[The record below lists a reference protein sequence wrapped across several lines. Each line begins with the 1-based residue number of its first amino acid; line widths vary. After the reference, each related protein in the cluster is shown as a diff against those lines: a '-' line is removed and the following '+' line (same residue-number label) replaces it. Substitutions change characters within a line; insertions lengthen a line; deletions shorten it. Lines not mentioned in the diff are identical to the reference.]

1 MAGDKKGG
9 IRVSIGVG
17 IVVVTCKLKK
27 GLKTNFPVYN
37 ISKDFECE
45 L

>member
-17 IVVVTCKLKK
+17 TYCCSNMQIEKRTK
-27 GLKTNFPVYN
+27 N
-37 ISKDFECE
+37 
-45 L
+45 